1 MLELSPNATGDEL
14 GLMIE
19 GKLSQREMDEE
30 PANVQVVCSGEEC
43 DKVWLKDNLGT
54 FLEAPEPQSTTEIIG
69 HEGEMGKEESIIATK
84 STVTLDEALEAN
96 TVLKEK
102 VRSLLEEVSRLQEE
116 LESCPSVETVEHLHR
131 DLRREKDRVKSK
143 L

>member
-1 MLELSPNATGDEL
+1 M
-14 GLMIE
+14 
-19 GKLSQREMDEE
+19 
-30 PANVQVVCSGEEC
+30 GE
-43 DKVWLKDNLGT
+43 
-54 FLEAPEPQSTTEIIG
+54 
-69 HEGEMGKEESIIATK
+69 EESIIATE

-116 LESCPSVETVEHLHR
+116 LESCPSVGTVEHLHR
-131 DLRREKDRVKSK
+131 DLRREKDRESK